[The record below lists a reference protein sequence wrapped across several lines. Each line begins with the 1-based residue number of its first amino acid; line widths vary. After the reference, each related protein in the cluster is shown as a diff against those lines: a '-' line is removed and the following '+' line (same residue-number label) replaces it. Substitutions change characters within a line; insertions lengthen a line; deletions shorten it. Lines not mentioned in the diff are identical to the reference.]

1 MGIPNHSPNHFV
13 SSAFAKKASFCAI
26 SKESLSIYDIMYN
39 SNKGGRRKLNVA
51 ICDDNQE
58 YINILENYILDRKD
72 VGITCDAFYSGEELV
87 KMYNIGEACYDVI
100 FLDMEMD
107 KLNGIE
113 TANIIRKMDKH
124 VIIVFVTSHTK
135 YMQACFECLPFR
147 FLVKPVSASDFD
159 KVYADIIKKL
169 SEERTTFVFTEN
181 RNKIRLFCE
190 DIIYFECQAH
200 YIHIHTKDKV
210 HKICKTMSELY
221 DSVDKTMFIQVHK
234 SFVINLNHI
243 REIKETELVLYDA
256 DKVIPIS
263 RTFKKQVATAFINF
277 KERKY
282 RI

>member
-1 MGIPNHSPNHFV
+1 MNI
-13 SSAFAKKASFCAI
+13 
-26 SKESLSIYDIMYN
+26 
-39 SNKGGRRKLNVA
+39 A
-51 ICDDNQE
+51 ICDDNHE
-58 YINILENYILDRKD
+58 HINIMEKYIFGTGLSD
-72 VGITCDAFYSGEELV
+72 INCDAFFSGEELV
-87 KMYNIGEACYDVI
+87 KMYNIGEGNYDVI
-100 FLDMEMD
+100 FLDMEMNA
-107 KLNGIE
+107 LNGIE
-113 TANIIRKMDKH
+113 TANIIRKTDKH

-135 YMQACFECLPFR
+135 YMQSCFECSPFR
-147 FLVKPVSASDFD
+147 FLIKPVSNEDFD
-159 KVYADIIKKL
+159 KAFSDILKKL

-200 YIHIHTKDKV
+200 YIHIHTKDKI
-210 HKICKTMSELY
+210 HKICKTMAELY
-221 DSVDKTMFIQVHK
+221 DSIDKAMFIQVHK
-234 SFVINLNHI
+234 SFIINLNHI

>member
-1 MGIPNHSPNHFV
+1 M
-13 SSAFAKKASFCAI
+13 
-26 SKESLSIYDIMYN
+26 E
-39 SNKGGRRKLNVA
+39 LNIA

-58 YINILENYILDRKD
+58 YINILEKYILDKNEPE
-72 VGITCDAFYSGEELV
+72 VSCDAFYSGEELV
-87 KMYNIGEACYDVI
+87 KMYNMGEGNYDVI
-100 FLDMEMD
+100 FLDMEMNI
-107 KLNGIE
+107 LNGIE

-135 YMQACFECLPFR
+135 YMQACFECSPFR
-147 FLVKPVSASDFD
+147 FLIKPVSNDEFD

-190 DIIYFECQAH
+190 DILYFECQAH

-210 HKICKTMSELY
+210 HKICKTMAELIEGI
-221 DSVDKTMFIQVHK
+221 DKTMFIQVHK

>member
-1 MGIPNHSPNHFV
+1 MFVYSMRAGTLRFFGIVAVALVALISLIAFV
-13 SSAFAKKASFCAI
+13 PQLEPAAAAGAEVSEEAEVTERNFDKIKSNDDRIAF
-26 SKESLSIYDIMYN
+26 LSQF
-39 SNKGGRRKLNVA
+39 GWEVEGTP
-51 ICDDNQE
+51 
-58 YINILENYILDRKD
+58 LE
-72 VGITCDAFYSGEELV
+72 
-87 KMYNIGEACYDVI
+87 
-100 FLDMEMD
+100 
-107 KLNGIE
+107 E
-113 TANIIRKMDKH
+113 TT
-124 VIIVFVTSHTK
+124 VTIPR
-135 YMQACFECLPFR
+135 E
-147 FLVKPVSASDFD
+147 FD
-159 KVYADIIKKL
+159 KVFADIVKKL

-190 DIIYFECQAH
+190 DILYFECQAH

-210 HKICKTMSELY
+210 HKICKTMAELY
-221 DSVDKTMFIQVHK
+221 ESIDKTMFIQVHK